1 MNLEKYAKPSEMDI
15 EDIMDFISDVQN
27 DHEGLITD
35 DIKLAVIK
43 EWPRVIHKIKPDDQL
58 ILEALRLGIAEAFG
72 SAHFDYKAIPDE
84 EYMNHILSLDDD
96 ERTVCYP
103 DYYID
108 RCLKSAD
115 LSKESIEA
123 IIRKFPCTIELDG
136 MERYKTDDLQ
146 LLALDSYMEHR
157 KKRELGYSICG
168 FLGNKSVR
176 IWEAVYEK
184 LGAEEVLDAEE
195 PIPPSIRERIIL
207 DSPEVFTMI
216 LDSRETKLWLDTWY
230 QTKKAS
236 PQQIKDALKASRD
249 YKESLHENPQLI
261 GYLTEPENSDYFDVI
276 KSSPNNIKYIK
287 NPPAWLV
294 RIAFAMD
301 ASVIKDIHNPTL
313 EMYEMAGI
321 KPPAS
326 KKFPKR
332 YYYVTMR
339 ENIVGE
345 GEIIY
350 AKAVK
355 GSEMELF
362 LKQECRCLFGNLD
375 NYEYFKVGDRASY
388 QPITKAEMEILEKFG
403 VLEQET
409 GEWHFR

>member
-27 DHEGLITD
+27 DHDGLITD

-43 EWPRVIHKIKPDDQL
+43 EWPPFIRKIRPDKQL
-58 ILEALRLGIAEAFG
+58 ILEALRLGIAEAFDFTC
-72 SAHFDYKAIPDE
+72 FDYKAIPDE
-84 EYMNHILSLDDD
+84 EYMNHIMSLDDE
-96 ERTVCYP
+96 ERMACYP

-115 LSKESIEA
+115 LSKASVEA
-123 IIRKFPCTIELDG
+123 IIRKFPCTIGLDG
-136 MERYKTDDLQ
+136 MERYKTDELQ

-157 KKRELGYSICG
+157 KKRKLNYSICG
-168 FLGNKSVR
+168 FLGNKSVH

-184 LGAEEVLDAEE
+184 LGAEEVLKAEE
-195 PIPPSIRERIIL
+195 LIPPSIRKRIIL

-236 PQQIKDALKASRD
+236 PQQIKDALKASHD

-261 GYLTEPENSDYFDVI
+261 GYITEPESSDYFDVI
-276 KSSPNNIKYIK
+276 KSSPKNIKYIK

-294 RIAFAMD
+294 HLAIGID
-301 ASVIKDIHNPTL
+301 ASVIKDIRNPTL

-321 KPPAS
+321 EPPAS

-345 GEIIY
+345 GEILY
-350 AKAVK
+350 AKVVK

-362 LKQECRCLFGNLD
+362 LKQECRCVFGNID
-375 NYEYFKVGDRASY
+375 NSEYFKVGDRASY
-388 QPITKAEMEILEKFG
+388 QPITKPEMEVLKKFS

-409 GEWHFR
+409 GFWNFR